1 MKNDKSKV
9 SYDETF
15 NKLEKIVDKMS
26 DGDIPLE
33 EGLKLFEDGMSLINN
48 CNETL
53 SYAELKVKKLRK
65 KLISDSDNNF
75 SIKDLK

>member
-33 EGLKLFEDGMSLINN
+33 EGLKLFEEGMMLINN
-48 CNETL
+48 CKETL
-53 SYAELKVKKLRK
+53 SNAELKVK

>member
-33 EGLKLFEDGMSLINN
+33 ESLKLFEEGMRLISN
-48 CNETL
+48 CKETL
-53 SYAELKVKKLRK
+53 NNAELKVK

-75 SIKDLK
+75 SIKDIK

>member
-33 EGLKLFEDGMSLINN
+33 EGLKLFEEGMRLISN
-48 CNETL
+48 CKETL
-53 SYAELKVKKLRK
+53 SNAELKVK

>member
-15 NKLEKIVDKMS
+15 NKLEKIIDKMS

-33 EGLKLFEDGMSLINN
+33 EGLKLFEEGMKLINN
-48 CNETL
+48 CKETL
-53 SYAELKVKKLRK
+53 SNAELKVK

>member
-33 EGLKLFEDGMSLINN
+33 EGLKLFEEGMRLINN
-48 CNETL
+48 CKQTL
-53 SYAELKVKKLRK
+53 RNAELKVK